1 MRGPHTWGESGGKI
15 SSFWSKRSNELETDE
30 KALHDGLEPHLRYV
44 LHGKRL
50 SVFKER

>member
-1 MRGPHTWGESGGKI
+1 MRCPHTWGESGGKI

-50 SVFKER
+50 LVFKER